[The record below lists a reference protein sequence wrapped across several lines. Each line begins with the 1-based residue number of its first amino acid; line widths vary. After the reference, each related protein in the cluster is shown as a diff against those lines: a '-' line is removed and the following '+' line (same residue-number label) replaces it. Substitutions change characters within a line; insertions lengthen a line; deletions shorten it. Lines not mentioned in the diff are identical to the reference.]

1 MRLDVVVSCTLI
13 LYIKNYILSDFPIL
27 LEFQPYTH
35 ESEIDQSV
43 YYMMSNVH
51 EHFILFSIEFMSLCF
66 ILFYFI

>member
-35 ESEIDQSV
+35 ESEIDQSI

-51 EHFILFSIEFMSLCF
+51 EHFILFSMSLYF

>member
-35 ESEIDQSV
+35 ESDIDQSV

-51 EHFILFSIEFMSLCF
+51 EHFILFSMSLYF